1 MDRVIARLAF
11 MMVCG
16 MLLVAGCSAKE
27 PVKIGFIGGM
37 SGRVAD
43 LGVAGRN
50 GAVLAIE
57 QKNAAG
63 GINGRK
69 LELLVRDDEQKP
81 EVAGKVVAELL
92 AQKVELIIGPMTS
105 SMAFAI
111 LPQIEASQTILLSPT
126 VTSSALSGKDDHF
139 LRVCGNTRDYA
150 EKSADFQ
157 YRQQNRRTVAA
168 VYDLNNRE
176 YSEMW
181 MNEFRARF
189 EKTGAGCRRLLVFIP
204 VLPPY
209 IRSWSGICSAKNQIW
224 RW

>member
-1 MDRVIARLAF
+1 VLEKFCENLIKVAQKPGGTGGAMDRVIARLAF

-111 LPQIEASQTILLSPT
+111 LPRSRHRRPSCSVPRSPPVLLAAKMTIFCGYAEIPVIMPKSQP
-126 VTSSALSGKDDHF
+126 TSSTGS
-139 LRVCGNTRDYA
+139 
-150 EKSADFQ
+150 
-157 YRQQNRRTVAA
+157 RT
-168 VYDLNNRE
+168 D
-176 YSEMW
+176 
-181 MNEFRARF
+181 ARW
-189 EKTGAGCRRLLVFIP
+189 RLFMI
-204 VLPPY
+204 
-209 IRSWSGICSAKNQIW
+209 
-224 RW
+224 